1 MTFGDTTVPVARSA
15 GPDVVSRADVD
26 PRALNRLVDEIT
38 RDIAGGTYDGAH
50 VILARGGDVVVD
62 TTLGWHERATG
73 RELATDAVFRVL
85 SLTKAFTNA
94 MALRAIGE
102 GRLALSTR
110 VVDLI
115 PEFLGT
121 DPFHMLRKDRINL
134 VHLLTHRSG
143 MPPTPNPG
151 LGPERFGVLADVVE
165 ALSTVDVLFEPGTN
179 LNYAPAIN
187 HALMGEMLRRA
198 YGATSFRELAEE
210 LIFEPLGMDDT
221 SFGLPAAL
229 EERAVPLKAYLPEGG
244 FLQPGD
250 IECLNDHITEDAE
263 MPWVGSVSTARDVFT
278 FAEMI
283 RRRGLHDGQ
292 WVLAPSIV
300 DQATT
305 LQTGDMPNDLY
316 AQMAAARG
324 WEIPRGNFGL
334 GFSLSGTGT
343 APSFFGPFTSQR
355 THGNYGAGSSLFWV
369 DPERDLTFVFLS
381 AGVMEESENV
391 ARFQK
396 LSTMAVAAAL

>member
-1 MTFGDTTVPVARSA
+1 MTPDTTAVPVAQA
-15 GPDVVSRADVD
+15 AAPDVVSRPDVD
-26 PRALNRLVDEIT
+26 RCALERLAAEIR
-38 RDIAGGTYDGAH
+38 RDIAAGAYDGVH
-50 VILARGGDVVVD
+50 MILARGGDVVAD
-62 TTLGWHERATG
+62 TVLGWHERATG
-73 RELATDAVFRVL
+73 RELGTDAVFRVL

-121 DPFHMLRKDRINL
+121 DPFHMLRKDRISL

-151 LGPERFGVLADVVE
+151 LGPERFGVLADVIR
-165 ALSTVDVLFEPGTN
+165 ALSEVDVLFEPGEN

-187 HALMGEMLRRA
+187 HALMGEMVRRA
-198 YGATSFRELAEE
+198 YGAASFRDLARELV
-210 LIFEPLGMDDT
+210 FDPLGMDET
-221 SFGLPAAL
+221 SFGLPAGL
-229 EERAVPLKAYLPEGG
+229 RDRAVPLKAYLPEGG

-250 IECLNDHITEDAE
+250 IECLNEHITEDAE
-263 MPWVGSVSTARDVFT
+263 MPWVGSVSTARDVLT

-283 RRRGLHDGQ
+283 RRRGLHDGR
-292 WVLAPSIV
+292 WVLAPAVV

-305 LQTGDMPNDLY
+305 PQTGDMPNDLY
-316 AQMAAARG
+316 AQMAVARG

-343 APSFFGPFTSQR
+343 APGFFGPFTSPR

>member
-1 MTFGDTTVPVARSA
+1 MSID
-15 GPDVVSRADVD
+15 RAAVQ
-26 PRALNRLVDEIT
+26 RLADEIN
-38 RDIAGGTYDGAH
+38 RDIERGAYDGAN
-50 VILARGGDVVVD
+50 VILARHGEIVLDL
-62 TTLGWHERATG
+62 TTGWAERATN
-73 RELATDAVFRVL
+73 RSLRRDDVFRVL
-85 SLTKAFTNA
+85 SLTKGFTNVL
-94 MALRAIGE
+94 ALRAVSE

-151 LGPERFGVLADVVE
+151 LGPDRFGVLADVVA
-165 ALSTVDVLFEPGTN
+165 ALASVDVLFEPGTN

-187 HALMGEMLRRA
+187 HALMGEMVRRA
-198 YGATSFRELAEE
+198 YGAKNFRDLARD
-210 LIFEPLGMDDT
+210 LLFDPVGMADT
-221 SFGLPAAL
+221 AFGLPARLAG
-229 EERAVPLKAYLPEGG
+229 RAVPLKAYLPEGG
-244 FLQPGD
+244 FLQPSD
-250 IECLNDHITEDAE
+250 IECLNEHITEDAE
-263 MPWVGSVSTARDVFT
+263 MPWVGAVSTVADVFA
-278 FAEMI
+278 FAEMV
-283 RRRGLHDGQ
+283 RGNGPRL
-292 WVLAPSIV
+292 VAPAV
-300 DQATT
+300 MDQATT

-316 AQMAAARG
+316 AAMAQARG
-324 WEIPRGNFGL
+324 WEIPKGNFGL

-343 APSFFGPFTSQR
+343 APSFFGPFTSPR

-396 LSTMAVAAAL
+396 LSTMAVAAAR